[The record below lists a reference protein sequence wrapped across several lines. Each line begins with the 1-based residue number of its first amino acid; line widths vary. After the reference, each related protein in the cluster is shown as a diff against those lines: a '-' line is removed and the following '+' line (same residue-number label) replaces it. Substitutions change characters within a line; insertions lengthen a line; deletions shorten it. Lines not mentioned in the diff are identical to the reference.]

1 MTLRSPSPVDRPEL
15 ALDSISLGLGT
26 LAHFLSPPR
35 LNTRTHRTAP
45 TSYILAPFNLCLSHS
60 LSLSLPRTRENTR
73 ADVFCPCAGR
83 SSPNL
88 HTTNSYFNPN
98 SKESRPPRIVR
109 TPQAVGVR
117 RRTADAAIVDDQ
129 RRRRIVVVLRG
140 RQGEDRR
147 VEGEAGHVEVG
158 GDVEIRRR
166 VRQAAARLWHSRRGR
181 WQRRRRRRRRGGVDP
196 DVFDDD
202 RERDAPAGSGGG
214 GGGRGDR
221 DGDHAHEGG
230 GGVHYR
236 QRRRRRR
243 LSQRIVR
250 PAERHVRSRG
260 SRRRRQ
266 RPRGRRRGRRSRRR
280 RAAMS
285 QGPRGG
291 AVAVRGGVGV
301 EVRVPGSI
309 AGDASF

>member
-35 LNTRTHRTAP
+35 LNTRTHCTAP

-230 GGVHYR
+230 GGRSLPAAATKAAAIPAHRTPRGTPRPLPRESAATATPTGTSAGAEESEAACCYVPGASR
-236 QRRRRRR
+236 RCRCCARRRR
-243 LSQRIVR
+243 
-250 PAERHVRSRG
+250 SRG
-260 SRRRRQ
+260 
-266 RPRGRRRGRRSRRR
+266 PRTWLDCR
-280 RAAMS
+280 
-285 QGPRGG
+285 
-291 AVAVRGGVGV
+291 
-301 EVRVPGSI
+301 
-309 AGDASF
+309 